1 MCACV
6 RGSRQICDDAASL
19 PQFSGPGPV
28 PCLGCRH
35 KDDSEIVLVHE
46 RRPVHLGR
54 KRSQAAIT
62 VQLWRGCRMSGS
74 SEGSPSFLR
83 GPMEGFQDTVI
94 LELQLESGG
103 IHQLGEGWMTEEAL

>member
-1 MCACV
+1 
-6 RGSRQICDDAASL
+6 
-19 PQFSGPGPV
+19 
-28 PCLGCRH
+28 
-35 KDDSEIVLVHE
+35 
-46 RRPVHLGR
+46 
-54 KRSQAAIT
+54 
-62 VQLWRGCRMSGS
+62 MSGS